1 MGFVDP
7 AFVAGATDSHTCAIC
22 MQLLENPVIACDEG
36 HTFCYGC
43 LDDALKRDDRCP
55 TCRAEEI
62 VFVKCRAL
70 ENSIAEMKM
79 RCEHSAPAAAPA
91 EEPAPKRRCAKVRRC
106 STAPAS
112 CAMMAPANGLG
123 CEWRGRVSE
132 YRAHLDVCVFK
143 PRACTYCGVLVSKR
157 DEVSHAA
164 VCVVTCPFYG
174 CYHTCPRS
182 QMAAHQVDAAG
193 EHAMISARKICS
205 LETTQAAFMRSVQL
219 LKEQARM
226 TPVDIDFSIDASTAF
241 AVPETGETIIDSP
254 PVMVRQGGAVMAPFR
269 LILGFRWI
277 VSAADARAAG
287 DSPYGIYLLVLNQD
301 AKPAVC
307 RGKLCICDRRRDQPY
322 KALTWGGRDRNHQLR
337 YGSMSGLKLTL
348 SAADK
353 ARITQEYGMI
363 RFIGKFHVDMPA
375 VSKWL
380 EL

>member
-36 HTFCYGC
+36 HTFCFGC

-55 TCRAEEI
+55 TCRAGEI

-143 PRACTYCGVLVSKR
+143 PRACTY
-157 DEVSHAA
+157 AA
-164 VCVVTCPFYG
+164 SWSPSATRFR
-174 CYHTCPRS
+174 TPRS
-182 QMAAHQVDAAG
+182 AWLRARSTAATT
-193 EHAMISARKICS
+193 SAREVKWRP
-205 LETTQAAFMRSVQL
+205 TRST
-219 LKEQARM
+219 R
-226 TPVDIDFSIDASTAF
+226 PAST
-241 AVPETGETIIDSP
+241 
-254 PVMVRQGGAVMAPFR
+254 R
-269 LILGFRWI
+269 
-277 VSAADARAAG
+277 
-287 DSPYGIYLLVLNQD
+287 
-301 AKPAVC
+301 
-307 RGKLCICDRRRDQPY
+307 
-322 KALTWGGRDRNHQLR
+322 
-337 YGSMSGLKLTL
+337 
-348 SAADK
+348 
-353 ARITQEYGMI
+353 
-363 RFIGKFHVDMPA
+363 
-375 VSKWL
+375 
-380 EL
+380 

>member
-7 AFVAGATDSHTCAIC
+7 SFVAGATDSHTCAIC

-143 PRACTYCGVLVSKR
+143 PRACTYCGVLVAKR

-205 LETTQAAFMRSVQL
+205 LETTQAAFMRKVQL

-241 AVPETGETIIDSP
+241 AVPETGATIIDSP

-307 RGKLCICDRRRDQPY
+307 RGKLCICARLRDQPY
-322 KALTWGGRDRNHQLR
+322 NALTLGGRDRNHEIR
-337 YGSMSGLKLTL
+337 YGPMYGQRLIL
-348 SAADK
+348 SAANK
-353 ARITQEYGMI
+353 EQITQEYGMI
-363 RFIGKFHVDMPA
+363 RFIGKFYVDMPS